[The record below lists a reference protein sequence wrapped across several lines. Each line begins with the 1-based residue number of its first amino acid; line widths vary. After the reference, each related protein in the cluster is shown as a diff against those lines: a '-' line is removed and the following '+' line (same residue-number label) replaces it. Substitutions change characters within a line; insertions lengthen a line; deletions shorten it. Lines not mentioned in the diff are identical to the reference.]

1 MGENTYY
8 TDDDFW
14 QKINSYAKLAG
25 RKVVEKALCLYYVA
39 ADPKTP
45 TWAKGVI
52 WGALMY
58 FIAPLDAIPDAVP
71 FAGFSDDFGVLV
83 CALITVN
90 AHITEKIEKRAAEKM
105 KEWFD
110 QET

>member
-14 QKINSYAKLAG
+14 QKINSYATLAG
-25 RKVVEKALCLYYVA
+25 RKLVEKALCLYYSA

-45 TWAKGVI
+45 AWAKSVI

-58 FIAPLDAIPDAVP
+58 FIAPIDAVPDAIPN
-71 FAGFSDDFGVLV
+71 
-83 CALITVN
+83 TY
-90 AHITEKIEKRAAEKM
+90 ITEKIEKRASEKM

-110 QET
+110 RET